1 MFYSLCSKPSL
12 DYRHTYRE
20 YEESSK
26 SSKYDVLIDDFYK
39 RKNYEKRRFS
49 TIRTIRSPTRVD
61 NHKAFR
67 ESIYNPN
74 SSNSELSESEQDNVT
89 TTTFYYHKKI
99 YVFAKD
105 SCNYFN
111 KNSKLRQFCVWLTES
126 KYFNYIIIIIILVH
140 SVLLG
145 GYDYKNPEA
154 DFIFNNVMNNS
165 ENIVVA
171 LYTLEMILKIIA
183 RGLYQEK
190 NCYLRKIMN
199 IVDSFV
205 VMFGILSFQ
214 YNNMK
219 YFGILRLFRLLVVFK
234 KFRLFNR
241 LKIFSQ
247 ILINSFWHIITIAIF
262 LILSLFLFSV
272 IGLNLWLG
280 KLNYLCR
287 LNNAP
292 INGTWARNTTE
303 NHLCGVGYKCF
314 ANETCG
320 SDFDVNSD
328 IYGNHVSGDFND
340 NLRFKEINWGFTNF
354 DNIAKSL
361 STSFIIYT
369 IESWQEVLF
378 ILFDAVG
385 KIAPIIYCIVLILIS
400 SFLLGN
406 MVVATMIDNFAKD
419 FEKNRGDLENIVDY
433 SNLLNNDANK
443 KRKGLNVFFPLDFYN
458 IIFYRLILLEV

>member
-1 MFYSLCSKPSL
+1 MLYSLCPKRSI
-12 DYRHTYRE
+12 DYHHVYRE

-26 SSKYDVLIDDFYK
+26 SSKYDVLTDDLYK
-39 RKNYEKRRFS
+39 KKNYYRRRFS
-49 TIRTIRSPTRVD
+49 IIRPMRSPTRID
-61 NHKAFR
+61 NHRAFR

-74 SSNSELSESEQDNVT
+74 SSSNSELSESEQDNVT

-105 SCNYFN
+105 SCNFFN

-126 KYFNYIIIIIILVH
+126 KYFNYLIILIILVH
-140 SVLLG
+140 SILLG
-145 GYDYKNPEA
+145 GYDHKNPEN
-154 DFIFNNVMNNS
+154 DLIFNNIINNG
-165 ENIVVA
+165 EDLVVSF
-171 LYTLEMILKIIA
+171 YTLEMILKIIA

-190 NCYLRKIMN
+190 NCYLRKTMN

-205 VMFGILSFQ
+205 VLFGILSYQ
-214 YNNMK
+214 YNSMK
-219 YFGILRLFRLLVVFK
+219 FFGILRFFRLLVVFK
-234 KFRLFNR
+234 KFKLFNR
-241 LKIFSQ
+241 LRVFSQ
-247 ILINSFWHIITIAIF
+247 ILISSFWHIITIAIF

-292 INGTWARNTTE
+292 MNGTWARNMTE
-303 NHLCGVGYKCF
+303 NHLCGLSYKCF
-314 ANETCG
+314 VNETCG
-320 SDFDVNSD
+320 SNFDFTMEKNESY
-328 IYGNHVSGDFND
+328 IRGDLNEI
-340 NLRFKEINWGFTNF
+340 LRFKEINWGFTNF

-361 STSFIIYT
+361 STSFMIYT
-369 IESWQEVLF
+369 IESWQEILF

-406 MVVATMIDNFAKD
+406 MVIATMLDNFAKD
-419 FEKNRGDLENIVDY
+419 FEKSRGDLENIVDY
-433 SNLLNNDANK
+433 SNLLINDSNK
-443 KRKGLNVFFPLDFYN
+443 KKKGINVINHLHFYN
-458 IIFYRLILLEV
+458 